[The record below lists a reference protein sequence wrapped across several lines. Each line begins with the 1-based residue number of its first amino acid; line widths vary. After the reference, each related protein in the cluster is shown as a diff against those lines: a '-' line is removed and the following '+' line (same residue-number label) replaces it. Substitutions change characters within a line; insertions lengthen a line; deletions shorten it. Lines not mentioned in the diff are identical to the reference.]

1 VARDQWQ
8 RRLDRPVAVRRV
20 DVGVAEA
27 AGVDPDEH
35 LAVARLG
42 PGDVL
47 DAQRLGE
54 VMNDGGFRG
63 GLPLDR

>member
-1 VARDQWQ
+1 MSDVAD
-8 RRLDRPVAVRRV
+8 
-20 DVGVAEA
+20 A

-42 PGDVL
+42 HGDVL

-54 VMNDGGFRG
+54 VMNDGGFDA
-63 GLPLDR
+63 GLPFDR